1 MLKHFVSATKITLLT
16 LVFALVYMSIA
27 EIAINETFKTSLLM
41 VLSFYF
47 GQKTNQIVS
56 DAKTLTVEN
65 KDTPQG

>member
-1 MLKHFVSATKITLLT
+1 MKNLASATKIVLLT
-16 LVFALVYMSIA
+16 LVFALVYMSIR
-27 EIAINETFKTSLLM
+27 EIEINETFKTSTLM

-65 KDTPQG
+65 KDMPQG

>member
-1 MLKHFVSATKITLLT
+1 MFKSATKITLLA
-16 LVFALVYMSIA
+16 LVFGLIYMSITQ
-27 EIAINETFKTSLLM
+27 IQINETFNSALLM

-65 KDTPQG
+65 KEQG